1 MQYFGA
7 GKFET
12 GTMFVSVVVVGALT
26 CCALLHLVC
35 DLKAAQMNMQYSLIQ
50 ELMLYKFK
58 LGHNA
63 MEATKNICC
72 MQDESSVHHS
82 NQML

>member
-1 MQYFGA
+1 MI
-7 GKFET
+7 K
-12 GTMFVSVVVVGALT
+12 TMKGVIVVVGALT
-26 CCALLHLVC
+26 FYALLHLVC

-72 MQDESSVHHS
+72 MQDEGSVHHS
-82 NQML
+82 RVIRCFKKFL